1 MNFEQGFAE
10 VERAATGVVRT
21 AAMLTSVAKEMI
33 RAAREGEIAGIGKS
47 ALKLGSLA
55 ETVLQEV
62 SNTRSAWP
70 FTADNEERY
79 LKEQYADELLRGAE
93 GAGVK
98 IQRHDGQLIAYPF
111 IIRVLAAERAVQL
124 NRIRLYKLRPTKVL
138 AKLKAAQT
146 KKSRANVQP
155 FLEALYSAYA
165 LVSGS
170 GGGTVTLA
178 KIYRAFT
185 LLPNSSVDYGRDDFA
200 RDLLTLDRS
209 GITETKSGAR
219 FSLPASTGT
228 KDSRDTFAC
237 VAPDGEVVT
246 YYAIKFTSGAL

>member
-1 MNFEQGFAE
+1 
-10 VERAATGVVRT
+10 
-21 AAMLTSVAKEMI
+21 MLTSVAKEMI
-33 RAAREGEIAGIGKS
+33 RAARDGEIAAIGKN

-55 ETVLQEV
+55 ETVLQEL
-62 SNTRSAWP
+62 SNTRAAWP
-70 FTADNEERY
+70 FTADSEERY

-93 GAGVK
+93 GMGVK

-111 IIRVLAAERAVQL
+111 IIRVLPAERAVQL
-124 NRIRLYKLRPTKVL
+124 NRTKVSKLRPTKLL
-138 AKLKAAQT
+138 AKLKTAQT
-146 KKSRANVQP
+146 KKSRVNVQP

-170 GGGTVTLA
+170 DSGIVTLA
-178 KIYRAFT
+178 KIYRTFT
-185 LLPNSSVDYGRDDFA
+185 LLPNSSADYSRDDFA

-237 VAPDGEVVT
+237 AAPDGEVVT
-246 YYAIKFTSGAL
+246 YYAIKFTGGTP